1 MWRIVQK
8 NYPSSNQ
15 YESLY
20 LAIVRKYFPFQ
31 KVESEMNIFH
41 QNYRRF
47 HPVSHGASAAPE
59 TGAREECLDQP
70 MPTQPSPQGGTVKSW
85 IHPDVGFSSG
95 CDDNYVAIPGA
106 SATGGMSLKP
116 ISTAIKALIFRQ
128 WGWFRGQVCIKH
140 PTKEKKYMAIHN
152 PAGGVGEHLELW
164 VKLLK
169 LATML
174 W

>member
-1 MWRIVQK
+1 MENCPKKLPLQQSIWKFIFGHREKIL
-8 NYPSSNQ
+8 SLS
-15 YESLY
+15 ESW
-20 LAIVRKYFPFQ
+20 KWNEYFPPKLPPFSSSFTWGFRGSGDGG
-31 KVESEMNIFH
+31 KGG
-41 QNYRRF
+41 
-47 HPVSHGASAAPE
+47 VSG
-59 TGAREECLDQP
+59 
-70 MPTQPSPQGGTVKSW
+70 PTNANPTFTSGRNCQELKTSW
-85 IHPDVGFSSG
+85 IHPNVGFSSG

-106 SATGGMSLKP
+106 SATGGMSSKP
-116 ISTAIKALIFRQ
+116 ISMATKAQIFRQ

-140 PTKEKKYMAIHN
+140 KYLAIHN

>member
-1 MWRIVQK
+1 MFRQMNHLKKHFEQTRRIVQK

-85 IHPDVGFSSG
+85 KRVEFILMSVFLQ
-95 CDDNYVAIPGA
+95 VA
-106 SATGGMSLKP
+106 T
-116 ISTAIKALIFRQ
+116 T
-128 WGWFRGQVCIKH
+128 
-140 PTKEKKYMAIHN
+140 
-152 PAGGVGEHLELW
+152 
-164 VKLLK
+164 
-169 LATML
+169 TML
-174 W
+174 PFLEQVPQVGCLRNLFPRQLKHKFSGNGGDSVDRYV